1 MIQVAA
7 QHKSKEHGEKTV
19 NVLRVGD
26 SVFHRAPGGW
36 ATAGYYQ
43 SKEIIAA
50 FESAG
55 AAVRMR
61 AFGRVIQRS
70 PDKANL
76 IDETEMSP
84 SGVEVPS
91 LGIWP
96 VALNWRAAA
105 RGLRAH
111 MQDADVI
118 WATLPTML
126 GLMAIEVNG
135 GRKPCV
141 VQLVGD
147 PRRSI
152 AALSAKPS
160 TKLLSIAAAYLVR
173 RAISKADGA
182 IFVSQALRSA
192 YLADPRQRAVVVN
205 ESRVR
210 NAQII
215 HQDTLAEV
223 QRASQG
229 ACPSLVYVGRLSP
242 EKGVAVLLKALAAV
256 SLAKLTIIGSGPQ
269 RDELEGLAARL
280 GIADRVCFLGSYP
293 WGSDLLEL
301 IRRHQ
306 CLVLPSFTEGLGLV
320 LLESM
325 SQGVPVIASSV
336 GGIPEVVRHGV
347 NGLLF
352 PRGDVSALAAVIDRV
367 ISDPGLRYELAL
379 AGLCVAKLNTSE
391 IQYGNAVNFILETV
405 ALRSSK

>member
-1 MIQVAA
+1 
-7 QHKSKEHGEKTV
+7 
-19 NVLRVGD
+19 
-26 SVFHRAPGGW
+26 
-36 ATAGYYQ
+36 
-43 SKEIIAA
+43 
-50 FESAG
+50 
-55 AAVRMR
+55 
-61 AFGRVIQRS
+61 
-70 PDKANL
+70 
-76 IDETEMSP
+76 
-84 SGVEVPS
+84 
-91 LGIWP
+91 
-96 VALNWRAAA
+96 
-105 RGLRAH
+105 

-126 GLMAIEVNG
+126 GLMAIEING

-152 AALSAKPS
+152 AALSAQPS

-256 SLAKLTIIGSGPQ
+256 SRAKLTIIGSGPQ
-269 RDELEGLAARL
+269 RGELEGLAARL

-306 CLVLPSFTEGLGLV
+306 CLVLPSFTEGLPLV
-320 LLESM
+320 LMESM

-352 PRGDVSALAAVIDRV
+352 PRGDVSALAAAIDRV